1 MIQRQ
6 IRGRNAS
13 YMNLR
18 CDSAVSVGQL
28 PTDIFRS
35 PKQGVA
41 SGRLHW
47 CKALP
52 SQRSHTRQG
61 DRRGLLQ
68 TDRGTNMKSVATRP
82 GEAVIL
88 TDWCRLGSVASISK
102 HISSFDAH
110 DHSRILCSFK
120 HNE

>member
-1 MIQRQ
+1 
-6 IRGRNAS
+6 
-13 YMNLR
+13 MNLQ
-18 CDSAVSVGQL
+18 CDSTVSVGQL

-88 TDWCRLGSVASISK
+88 TDWCKLGGVASIPK
-102 HISSFDAH
+102 NISPFNSQDHDRVLCLFLTRANKCIAH
-110 DHSRILCSFK
+110 RS
-120 HNE
+120 E